1 MLMDHYY
8 SSKVNNNNTYKLL
21 NWRLTSIL
29 FLIFAFVF
37 NFQNL
42 CAQQCVAELENVE
55 HSDGSSGFFDMSNFA
70 NEGDFIISFNLIIQ
84 NEQNNVFYSDS
95 KIDTVPFF
103 PDAVGQKLFYIY
115 SIETEFG
122 CTDTNFIQL
131 DCYAC

>member
-8 SSKVNNNNTYKLL
+8 SSKVNNNNTYKLF

-115 SIETEFG
+115 SI
-122 CTDTNFIQL
+122 
-131 DCYAC
+131 